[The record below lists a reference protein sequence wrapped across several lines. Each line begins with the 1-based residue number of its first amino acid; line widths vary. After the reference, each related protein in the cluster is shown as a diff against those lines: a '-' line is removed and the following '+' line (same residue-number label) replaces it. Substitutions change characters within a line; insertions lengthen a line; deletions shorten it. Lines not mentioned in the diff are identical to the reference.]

1 MVSVLRGSE
10 ISYSL
15 IVNKEE
21 EEEAACRPRSTA
33 CYAREIDQITR

>member
-15 IVNKEE
+15 IVNKE

-33 CYAREIDQITR
+33 CYAREIDQITC